1 MILRLLFQNL
11 TSHVKH
17 KEIQPKDESSTKFP
31 ELLPEYNVEV
41 RLLTSPHI
49 MASPLPSSI
58 QELLMPTL
66 LQHMKHTAL
75 NETHLVCRVAD
86 PHITSPHCKFLYHL
100 LIPTLIQH
108 GKHQAVNPMGLHMGF

>member
-11 TSHVKH
+11 SSFVKH
-17 KEIQPKDESSTKFP
+17 KEMQPKDEPPTKFP
-31 ELLPEYNVEV
+31 ELLPKYNV
-41 RLLTSPHI
+41 
-49 MASPLPSSI
+49 
-58 QELLMPTL
+58 ELLMPTL